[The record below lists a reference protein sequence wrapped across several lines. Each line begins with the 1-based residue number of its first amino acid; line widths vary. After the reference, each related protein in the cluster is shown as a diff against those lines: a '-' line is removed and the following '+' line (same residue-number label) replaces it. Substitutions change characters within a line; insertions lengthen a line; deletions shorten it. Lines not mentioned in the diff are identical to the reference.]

1 METAYRESPLEL
13 LLSERA
19 YRLLYKMVMGILAFS
34 VRLCLLQNV
43 IDAGISA
50 KTAVIYLLA
59 VERYPLQVT
68 AAYSVTATVSDKIE
82 HDTVAVRQSQ
92 FRIVYLGFGL
102 FGRQTGI
109 EITVASM
116 TCPAKR
122 MASARYFFMAEA
134 TGLSS
139 RPFPTNDAGRLLFL

>member
-1 METAYRESPLEL
+1 MS
-13 LLSERA
+13 
-19 YRLLYKMVMGILAFS
+19 
-34 VRLCLLQNV
+34 LQNV

-109 EITVASM
+109 EITRSQHDLSGE
-116 TCPAKR
+116 THGFCPI
-122 MASARYFFMAEA
+122 FFMAEA